1 MHMHNL
7 IILETLKEISKT
19 IEKEVEMKAVLKVSD
34 YLKKRL
40 LLCQKGQSTLEYAMV
55 TVIAIVISAVLIAVG
70 KPYIIEIVSNVFEKI
85 SGMV

>member
-1 MHMHNL
+1 MGEEVNMKVL
-7 IILETLKEISKT
+7 LK
-19 IEKEVEMKAVLKVSD
+19 ASD

-40 LLCQKGQSTLEYAMV
+40 ILCQSGQSTLEYAMV

-70 KPYIIEIVSNVFEKI
+70 KPHITEIISNVFEKI

>member
-1 MHMHNL
+1 MG
-7 IILETLKEISKT
+7 E
-19 IEKEVEMKAVLKVSD
+19 EVNMKVLLKVSD

-40 LLCQKGQSTLEYAMV
+40 IQCQSGQSTLEYAMV

-70 KPYIIEIVSNVFEKI
+70 KPHITEIISNVFEKI

>member
-1 MHMHNL
+1 MET
-7 IILETLKEISKT
+7 ILN
-19 IEKEVEMKAVLKVSD
+19 VSD

-40 LLCQKGQSTLEYAMV
+40 ILCQSGQSTLEYAMV
-55 TVIAIVISAVLIAVG
+55 TVIAAVISAVLIAVG

>member
-1 MHMHNL
+1 MK
-7 IILETLKEISKT
+7 ILLK
-19 IEKEVEMKAVLKVSD
+19 ASD

-40 LLCQKGQSTLEYAMV
+40 ILCQKGQSTLEYAMV

-70 KPYIIEIVSNVFEKI
+70 KPHITEIISNVFEKI

>member
-1 MHMHNL
+1 MGKEVNME
-7 IILETLKEISKT
+7 IIL
-19 IEKEVEMKAVLKVSD
+19 KASD

-40 LLCQKGQSTLEYAMV
+40 ILCQSGQSTLEYAMV

-70 KPYIIEIVSNVFEKI
+70 KPYIIEIISNVFEKI

>member
-1 MHMHNL
+1 MRTL
-7 IILETLKEISKT
+7 IKVKRFLMQRLIS
-19 IEKEVEMKAVLKVSD
+19 SQ
-34 YLKKRL
+34 R
-40 LLCQKGQSTLEYAMV
+40 GQSTLEYAMV